1 MESLFDSYLYVIDP
15 RSSDPIP
22 YGDYD
27 DDEVDTGGDASVTKY
42 LEQGVSYLLIVS
54 RFDNSRDFADL
65 DTGDDVLVKIHK
77 NG

>member
-1 MESLFDSYLYVIDP
+1 MYFIYIVFSFKFDSYLYVIDP
-15 RSSDPIP
+15 RSSDPTP

-27 DDEVDTGGDASVTKY
+27 DDEA
-42 LEQGVSYLLIVS
+42 
-54 RFDNSRDFADL
+54 

>member
-15 RSSDPIP
+15 RSPDSIP